1 MRLRRGKVGN
11 IFSFSIAYFLRM
23 LLATFGHSHFALF
36 DHWSPLV
43 VSTVCL
49 PQSSSCAQLSGIEFF
64 PPFLR
69 KERNV
74 CCNVWLFKRGHQ
86 SKPWRRFT
94 IPKSTC
100 NEFSRQ
106 LFLELRHIGI
116 LLLRV
121 CTFHVY
127 FPYELF
133 LKIIMIL
140 FHHYIAT
147 YLNFLLDLVLMAS
160 LLH

>member
-1 MRLRRGKVGN
+1 MRLRRGKVGDL
-11 IFSFSIAYFLRM
+11 FSFSIAYFSRM

-74 CCNVWLFKRGHQ
+74 RCNVWLFKRGHQ

-116 LLLRV
+116 FLLLV
-121 CTFHVY
+121 CVYTFHVY

-133 LKIIMIL
+133 LKIMIP
-140 FHHYIAT
+140 FPT
-147 YLNFLLDLVLMAS
+147 TT
-160 LLH
+160 